1 MESSSASKQTV
12 AFIGLGSMGM
22 PMARNLV
29 NAGHVVIVWNRT
41 PMPEAERAA
50 NGFESAASPAEAAA
64 RSSGIVI
71 TMVADDVALEAVT
84 LGEHGLLKALGAK
97 QGLHVSMST
106 VSVQIAAEMAAAHTA
121 AGCRYLAAPVFGRP
135 DAAAAAKLSVVA
147 AGDAAD
153 IAQVEPLLK
162 AMGQAVFHVGPKPEQ
177 ANTVK
182 LAGNFLLMSMLE
194 SLGEA
199 FALTG
204 KAGVDARQVLDIVN
218 GALMRSPV
226 YENYGNIAIN
236 KRFDP
241 PGFKLRLGLKDAN
254 LVLAA
259 ATAAAVPMPAAS
271 LVHDR
276 MLGGVARGAGELD
289 WSVIAR
295 LVAEDAG
302 LK

>member
-1 MESSSASKQTV
+1 MSQPRI
-12 AFIGLGSMGM
+12 AFIGLGNMGV

-29 NAGHVVIVWNRT
+29 AAGYAVTVWNRT
-41 PMPEAERAA
+41 PLADADLA
-50 NGFESAASPAEAAA
+50 QHGFASAATPAEAAA
-64 RSSGIVI
+64 QSGGTVI
-71 TMVADDVALEAVT
+71 TMVADDAALDAVT
-84 LGEHGLLKALGAK
+84 LGEHGLLAGLPQG
-97 QGLHVSMST
+97 GLHISMST
-106 VSVQIAAEMAAAHTA
+106 VSVQIAQAMARAHAE

-135 DAAAAAKLSVVA
+135 EAAAAAKLSIVA

-153 IAQVEPLLK
+153 VAQAEPAFK
-162 AMGQAVFHVGPKPEQ
+162 AIGQTHFHVGPNPEQ

-182 LAGNFLLMSMLE
+182 LAGNFLLMAMLE
-194 SLGEA
+194 ALGEA
-199 FALTG
+199 FALTA
-204 KAGVDARQVLDIVN
+204 KAGVPARLVLDVVN

-236 KRFDP
+236 ERFDP

-259 ATAAAVPMPAAS
+259 ANAAGVPMPAAS

-276 MLGGVARGAGELD
+276 ILGGVARGAGELD
-289 WSVIAR
+289 WSVITR

-302 LK
+302 LRR

>member
-1 MESSSASKQTV
+1 MSQPRI
-12 AFIGLGSMGM
+12 AFIGLGNMGI

-29 NAGHVVIVWNRT
+29 AAGYAVTVWNRT
-41 PMPEAERAA
+41 PLADADLA
-50 NGFESAASPAEAAA
+50 QHGFASAATPAQAAA
-64 RSSGIVI
+64 QSDGIVI
-71 TMVADDVALEAVT
+71 TMVADDAALDAVT
-84 LGEHGLLKALGAK
+84 LGEQGLLAGLPQG
-97 QGLHVSMST
+97 GLHISMST
-106 VSVQIAAEMAAAHTA
+106 VSVQIAQMMARAHVE

-135 DAAAAAKLSVVA
+135 EAAAAAKLSIVA

-153 IAQVEPLLK
+153 VAQAEPLFK
-162 AMGQAVFHVGPKPEQ
+162 ALGQAHFHVGPNPEQ

-182 LAGNFLLMSMLE
+182 LAGNFLLMAMLE
-194 SLGEA
+194 ALGEA
-199 FALTG
+199 FALTA
-204 KAGVDARQVLDIVN
+204 KAGVPARQVLDIVN

-236 KRFDP
+236 ERFDP

-259 ATAAAVPMPAAS
+259 ANASGVPMPTAS

-276 MLGGVARGAGELD
+276 ILGGVARGAGELD
-289 WSVIAR
+289 WSVITR

-302 LK
+302 LGR

>member
-1 MESSSASKQTV
+1 MSDA
-12 AFIGLGSMGM
+12 GL
-22 PMARNLV
+22 
-29 NAGHVVIVWNRT
+29 
-41 PMPEAERAA
+41 AEHGFTRAA
-50 NGFESAASPAEAAA
+50 TPAEAARA
-64 RSSGIVI
+64 GLVI
-71 TMVADDVALEAVT
+71 SMVADDAALDAVSN
-84 LGEHGLLKALGAK
+84 GEHGILAGLPKD
-97 QGLHVSMST
+97 GLHISMST
-106 VSVQIAAEMAAAHTA
+106 VGVHIARAMTSLHEA

-135 DAAAAAKLSVVA
+135 DAAAAAKLSIVA

-153 IAQVEPLLK
+153 VTRAEPVFKALGQVH
-162 AMGQAVFHVGPKPEQ
+162 FHVGPQPEQ

-182 LAGNFLLMSMLE
+182 LAGNFLLMAMLE
-194 SLGEA
+194 ALGEA

-204 KAGVDARQVLDIVN
+204 KAGVAPRQVLDIVN

-236 KRFDP
+236 ERFDP

-259 ATAAAVPMPAAS
+259 ANAAEVPMPTAS

-276 MLGGVARGAGELD
+276 MIGGVARGSGDLD
-289 WSVIAR
+289 WAVVTR

-302 LK
+302 LV